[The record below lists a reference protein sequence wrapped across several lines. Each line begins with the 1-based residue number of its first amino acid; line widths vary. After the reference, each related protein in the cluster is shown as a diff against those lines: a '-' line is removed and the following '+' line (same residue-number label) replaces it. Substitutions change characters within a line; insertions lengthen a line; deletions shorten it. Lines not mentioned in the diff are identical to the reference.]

1 MFAVS
6 LTQPSFL
13 PINIKSSKSRSAYF
27 STKIVA
33 STHTTTAENRVPCFG
48 AKKMASSLYEVLGIP
63 MGASC
68 LEIKAAYRKLA
79 RTCHPDVVA
88 MNQKESS
95 ANQFMMIH
103 LAYSTLSDPNK
114 RALYDREIYG
124 HKRSATMVSTMS
136 GKNQTFSYAG
146 RKWETDQCW

>member
-1 MFAVS
+1 
-6 LTQPSFL
+6 
-13 PINIKSSKSRSAYF
+13 
-27 STKIVA
+27 
-33 STHTTTAENRVPCFG
+33 
-48 AKKMASSLYEVLGIP
+48 MASLYEVLGISV
-63 MGASC
+63 GASC

-103 LAYSTLSDPNK
+103 SAYSTLSDPEK
-114 RALYDREIYG
+114 RAQYDREIYRVR
-124 HKRSATMVSTMS
+124 RSANIASMS
-136 GKNQTFSYAG
+136 GRNQTFSYAG